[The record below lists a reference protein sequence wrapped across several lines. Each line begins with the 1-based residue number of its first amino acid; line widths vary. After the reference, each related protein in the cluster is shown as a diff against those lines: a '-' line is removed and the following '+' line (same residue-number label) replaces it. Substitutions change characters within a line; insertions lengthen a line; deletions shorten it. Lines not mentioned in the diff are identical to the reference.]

1 MIVFAELFATVAYLL
16 PVAIWTSLRAARR
29 GADEARFAV
38 EIAVVIAGDLLGVLV
53 LARFFT
59 LETAT
64 LISRVLWVVGGGLL
78 GRRWWQSGGRPT
90 RFDLRGLRRFA
101 ELALVIGGAVLLSR
115 RLSRPCAIWDREWHI
130 PLVSALRGQ
139 RLPFMNVYD
148 PAGGL
153 FYHFAGNVQ
162 AAMLQTLSGGRLHAS
177 LALSLLHDIMFA
189 LIALNVVCFLR
200 ASGIRR
206 TALAAVVFGAIVMIG
221 PVTLLRD
228 DTHKLDTGF
237 ALVNYLTLSFRPH
250 VALAYLLELG
260 FLEIVLGA
268 LVADDPSPDRR
279 ARLGNLAMLAAALA
293 ITDESSLGLLGL
305 ALGALWLANPSILA
319 PSRRAGLLAL
329 VALSSAIV
337 AAVLILGGSVGPSA
351 PHYHLALVAPR
362 APGYASPPVALA
374 AAAGR
379 ALMFQDLL
387 PVLGVLAGLIALAVC
402 RRDRVSFG
410 LAVFYTS
417 LAATSIFALTC
428 LDFEGKPAESHRFA
442 TALFIAAPLLATVAI
457 ARHARTAGGLAAS
470 GIASMV
476 MYVTIGL
483 GVMSTVEWLE
493 SGVSLRQC
501 KSVSNRIHGWSSDRF
516 YDVDCRRDTG
526 TRLGEKTAQTYVDD
540 SGFYLWA
547 GCHPVFAPAPPIRP
561 GEHKVKVGAPWFG
574 GSAVAQLRQR
584 LPSPSDRLTVACLTA
599 VGGPNLDPVCARAAV
614 LGPCRPRG
622 TAFTSCSLDG
632 PARAALTGIP

>member
-1 MIVFAELFATVAYLL
+1 MIVFAELFATAAYLL

-29 GADEARFAV
+29 GANEARFAV
-38 EIAVVIAGDLLGVLV
+38 ELAVVVAGDLLSVLL
-53 LARFFT
+53 LARVFT

-64 LISRVLWVVGGGLL
+64 LISRVAWVVGGGLF
-78 GRRWWQSGGRPT
+78 GRKWWQSGGRPT
-90 RFDLRGLRRFA
+90 RLDPRRLLRLA
-101 ELALVIGGAVLLSR
+101 ELALVIGGAVFLSR

-139 RLPFMNVYD
+139 SLPFRNVYD
-148 PAGGL
+148 PVGGL

-189 LIALNVVCFLR
+189 LIALNVVSFLR
-200 ASGIRR
+200 ASGIRQ
-206 TALAAVVFGAIVMIG
+206 TALAALIFGAIVMIG

-228 DTHKLDTGF
+228 DIHKLETGF

-260 FLEIVLGA
+260 FLESVLGA
-268 LVADDPSPDRR
+268 LFADDPSSDRR
-279 ARLGNLAMLAAALA
+279 ARLGNLAILAAALA
-293 ITDESSLGLLGL
+293 ITDESSLGLLGVS
-305 ALGALWLANPSILA
+305 LGALWLANPNILA
-319 PSRRAGLLAL
+319 PRRRAGLLAL
-329 VALSSAIV
+329 VALSAAIV
-337 AAVLILGGSVGPSA
+337 ATVVILGGSVGPSA

-387 PVLGVLAGLIALAVC
+387 PVLGVLAGLIALAVR
-402 RRDRVSFG
+402 RRDRVTFG
-410 LAVFYTS
+410 LAVFYTT

-428 LDFEGKPAESHRFA
+428 LDFEGKAAESHRFA
-442 TALFIAAPLLATVAI
+442 TALFVAAPLLAALAI
-457 ARHARTAGGLAAS
+457 ARQTRIGGGLAAS

-476 MYVTIGL
+476 MYLTIGL
-483 GVMSTVEWLE
+483 GVASTVEWLV
-493 SGVSLRQC
+493 SGVALRQC
-501 KSVSNRIHGWSSDRF
+501 ASVKNRINGWSSDRF

-526 TRLGEKTAQTYVDD
+526 TRLGESTTQTYVDT

-547 GCHPVFAPAPPIRP
+547 GCHPVFAPAPPVGP
-561 GEHKVKVGAPWFG
+561 GEHKVKIGKPWFG
-574 GSAVAQLRQR
+574 RSAVDQLRQC
-584 LPSPSDRLTVACLTA
+584 LPSPSDRLAVVCLTA
-599 VGGPNLDPVCARAAV
+599 IGGPNLDPVCARAAA
-614 LGPCRPRG
+614 LGPCRLSG